1 MNDEQAITDLSTS
14 RVKTQTRNWI
24 AFTVCGLACIGL
36 FFIPAFI
43 IRPFTHQSARGLLLA
58 MAVKQHAP
66 LLTLL
71 TALACTV
78 LAWMIWSKVGRWR
91 KALLV
96 LCMVPVV
103 FSAVMARM
111 NYFEWM
117 FHPVVSPGFEAEE
130 ATKLDGKEMVLAVKF
145 GPDARAY
152 PISQMAYHHI
162 VNDVVGGVPIAATY

>member
-1 MNDEQAITDLSTS
+1 MNEVQAVPDRLIPARKALTS
-14 RVKTQTRNWI
+14 LWI
-24 AFTVCGLACIGL
+24 VFSVCALACVGL

-43 IRPFTHQSARGLLLA
+43 IRPFTHQSERGLLLA

-66 LLTLL
+66 MLTLL
-71 TALACTV
+71 AALACAV
-78 LAWMIWSKVGRWR
+78 LAWTIWGRVGRWR
-91 KALLV
+91 KVLLV
-96 LCMVPVV
+96 MCMAPVV
-103 FSAVMARM
+103 FSAVMART

-117 FHPVVSPGFEAEE
+117 YHPVASPGFEAED
-130 ATKLDGKEMVLAVKF
+130 ASKLDGKEMVMAVKF